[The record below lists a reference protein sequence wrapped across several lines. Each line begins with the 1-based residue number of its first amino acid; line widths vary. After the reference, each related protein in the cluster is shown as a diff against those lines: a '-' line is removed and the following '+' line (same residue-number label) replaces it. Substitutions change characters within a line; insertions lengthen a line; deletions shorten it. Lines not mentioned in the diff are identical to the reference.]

1 MLVIRSKEKRVPVQ
15 RLASV
20 IGLPAANAA
29 EYERLHAD
37 VWPEV
42 RQRLHDVGIRSY
54 SIFRYGELLFSY
66 MEYVGDDY
74 ERDMAALAADPRTQ
88 QWWAVTGPLQSTLRT
103 SEQDEW
109 WVSIPEVFH
118 LT

>member
-1 MLVIRSKEKRVPVQ
+1 MPVQ

-20 IGLPAANAA
+20 IGLPATNAA

-42 RQRLHDVGIRSY
+42 RQRLHDVGIRNY
-54 SIFRYGELLFSY
+54 SIFRYAELLYSY